1 MKKVTLCLVIISF
14 IFCSPISKN
23 YNTKEQIKK
32 RQEQKEKLLECLNE
46 YGSENFVKLI
56 NGNENVKL
64 GDILRKHR
72 VSVTRQD
79 KEAIKECRRQIL
91 LNSTNIPEKKVYLK
105 RTKTIYEK

>member
-1 MKKVTLCLVIISF
+1 MKDILCLVLISL
-14 IFCSPISKN
+14 ILCSPNSKN
-23 YNTKEQIKK
+23 YNTEEQIKK

-56 NGNENVKL
+56 NKNENVKL

-72 VSVTRQD
+72 VSITSQD

-91 LNSTNIPEKKVYLK
+91 LNSTVSREKKVYLK

>member
-1 MKKVTLCLVIISF
+1 MKVILYLVLVSLIL
-14 IFCSPISKN
+14 CSPNSNN

-32 RQEQKEKLLECLNE
+32 RQEQKEKLFECLNE
-46 YGSENFVKLI
+46 YGSEKFVKLI
-56 NGNENVKL
+56 NENENVKL

-72 VSVTRQD
+72 VSITRQD